1 MNIRDYF
8 KFVRWYFNYIGD
20 IYFDNDPP
28 HSITSRKLMRKE
40 RLPYAVFSYVL
51 LLLSLVSFL
60 FFSFSELYYGYF
72 LSIAIMIGAI
82 SGLIIVRFSFIYYL
96 ILYVKLSSKD
106 RSVNDKV
113 IAEHCILLNYPTDI
127 TKMISKYCHIYGARG
142 NAFSLKLDLGA
153 KSRKNRKKFNTK
165 VLRITPNKIYLD
177 KKEVFSSK
185 LYNMSAL
192 EKFFQSEKEKAKS
205 DPDNAFWN

>member
-20 IYFDNDPP
+20 IYFDNEPP
-28 HSITSRKLMRKE
+28 HSITRRKLMRKE

-96 ILYVKLSSKD
+96 ILYVKLSNKD

-113 IAEHCILLNYPTDI
+113 IAGEPCKLTAYDKNTGEVVWVYNGASCESPSRYVYDSKRNTILI
-127 TKMISKYCHIYGARG
+127 
-142 NAFSLKLDLGA
+142 KL
-153 KSRKNRKKFNTK
+153 
-165 VLRITPNKIYLD
+165 
-177 KKEVFSSK
+177 
-185 LYNMSAL
+185 
-192 EKFFQSEKEKAKS
+192 
-205 DPDNAFWN
+205 